1 MNKNKQFV
9 INLTASLVNFVVNM
23 GIGFAITPFIV
34 GRVGA
39 ETYGFTG
46 LANTMVGYATLFT
59 IALNSVAGRF
69 ITVAYHQGDKRK
81 ADAYFSSALAANLVM
96 TLVPTAIAVPLII
109 NLEHVIRISPHL
121 VTDVKW
127 LFCFVYLN
135 YVVATMSS
143 VLSVA
148 TFIKNKLYLSSL
160 ANIAFSVVRITV
172 MVVCFALFPTYVLFV
187 GLSTCLAQLTLA
199 ILNYVFT
206 IRLTPEL
213 RIRRKAISLHDTWT
227 MLSSGIWNTVIK
239 LQQILQ
245 NGLSLLI
252 ANLAISPLHMG
263 YLSIAQVVPNALITL
278 TNTISGLFSPEQTR
292 LYAQGDHNA
301 LLDELKTGMRITG
314 LFTNVIVVTLLING
328 SAFIALWQPSQDTH
342 MIYMLMMLTLSG
354 FFFTGIAST
363 LQAVPLLVNRLR
375 NYSLSWLACGII
387 SLVATLVCVK
397 FSNWGIYVVAA
408 IPQFIDI
415 LANITVVPVYAS
427 ICLRL
432 SWLRFYPVY
441 AQYLASTILAIVLS
455 GFANTMLNIPQTNWI
470 SLLLACAVTA
480 LLTFASDLLLL
491 LGKRERMVLLHK
503 LMQWKKLQDSR

>member
-34 GRVGA
+34 SRVGA
-39 ETYGFTG
+39 EAYGFTG

-69 ITVAYHQGDKRK
+69 ITVAYHQGDRRK
-81 ADAYFSSALAANLVM
+81 ADAYFSSALAADLVM
-96 TLVPTAIAVPLII
+96 ILVPTAIAVPLII

-135 YVVATMSS
+135 YVVATISS

-187 GLSTCLAQLTLA
+187 GLGTCLAQLTLA

-213 RIRRKAISLHDTWT
+213 RIKRNAISLRATWT
-227 MLSSGIWNTVIK
+227 MLSSGIWNTVIN

-263 YLSIAQVVPNALITL
+263 YLSIAQVVPNALVTL

-292 LYAQGDHNA
+292 LYAQGNHNA

-314 LFTNVIVVTLLING
+314 LFTNIIVVTLLING
-328 SAFIALWQPSQDTH
+328 SAFIALWQPSQNTH
-342 MIYMLMMLTLSG
+342 MIYLLMILTLSG
-354 FFFTGIAST
+354 FFFTGIAGT

-387 SLVATLVCVK
+387 SLIATLVCVK
-397 FSNWGIYVVAA
+397 FSNWGIYAVAA
-408 IPQFIDI
+408 VPQIVDI
-415 LANITVVPVYAS
+415 LANITFVPVYAA

-432 SWLRFYPVY
+432 SWSRFYSVY
-441 AQYLASTILAIVLS
+441 AQYLVSAITAIVL
-455 GFANTMLNIPQTNWI
+455 GNFAKTFLHIPQTNWFG
-470 SLLLACAVTA
+470 LLLAYAVTA
-480 LLTFASDLLLL
+480 LITFASDMLFL
-491 LGKRERMVLLHK
+491 LGKRERMIILHK
-503 LMQWKKLQDSR
+503 LMRWRKL

>member
-39 ETYGFTG
+39 EAYGFTG

-127 LFCFVYLN
+127 LFCFVYLS

-397 FSNWGIYVVAA
+397 FSNWGIYAVAA

>member
-34 GRVGA
+34 SRVGA
-39 ETYGFTG
+39 EAYGFTG
-46 LANTMVGYATLFT
+46 LSNTMVGYATLFT

-69 ITVAYHQGDKRK
+69 ITVAYHQGDRRK
-81 ADAYFSSALAANLVM
+81 ADAYFSSALAADLVM
-96 TLVPTAIAVPLII
+96 ILVPTAIAVPLII

-135 YVVATMSS
+135 YVVATISS

-187 GLSTCLAQLTLA
+187 GLGTCLAQLTLA

-213 RIRRKAISLHDTWT
+213 RIKRNAISLRATWT
-227 MLSSGIWNTVIK
+227 MLSSGIWNTVIN

-263 YLSIAQVVPNALITL
+263 YLSIAQVVPNALVTL

-292 LYAQGDHNA
+292 LYAQGNHNA

-314 LFTNVIVVTLLING
+314 LFTNIIVVTLLING
-328 SAFIALWQPSQDTH
+328 SAFIALWQPSQNTH
-342 MIYMLMMLTLSG
+342 MIYLLMILTLSG
-354 FFFTGIAST
+354 FFFTGIAGT

-387 SLVATLVCVK
+387 SLIATLVCVK
-397 FSNWGIYVVAA
+397 FSNWGIYAVAA
-408 IPQFIDI
+408 VPQIVDI
-415 LANITVVPVYAS
+415 LANITFVPVYAA

-432 SWLRFYPVY
+432 SWSRFYSVY
-441 AQYLASTILAIVLS
+441 AQYLVSAITAIVL
-455 GFANTMLNIPQTNWI
+455 GNFAKTFLHIPQTNWFG
-470 SLLLACAVTA
+470 LLLACAVTA
-480 LLTFASDLLLL
+480 LITFASDMLFL
-491 LGKRERMVLLHK
+491 LGKRERMIILHK
-503 LMQWKKLQDSR
+503 LMRWRKL

>member
-1 MNKNKQFV
+1 MNKNKQFI
-9 INLTASLVNFVVNM
+9 INLIASLVSFAVNM

-39 ETYGFTG
+39 EAYGFAG

-81 ADAYFSSALAANLVM
+81 ADTYFSSTLAANLVM
-96 TLVPTAIAVPLII
+96 TLILTVVAVPLII

-127 LFCFVYLN
+127 LFGFVYLN
-135 YVVATMSS
+135 FVVATMSS

-160 ANIAFSVVRITV
+160 ANIAFSMVRIIV
-172 MVVCFALFPTYVLFV
+172 MVVCFTVFPTYVMFV
-187 GLSTCLAQLTLA
+187 GLATCLAQITLA
-199 ILNYVFT
+199 VLNYLFT

-213 RIRRKAISLHDTWT
+213 HIDRKAVSLRATWT

-263 YLSIAQVVPNALITL
+263 YLSIAQVVPNALVNLIG
-278 TNTISGLFSPEQTR
+278 TISGLFSPEQTR
-292 LYAQGDHNA
+292 LYAQKNHDA
-301 LLDELKTGMRITG
+301 LLSELKAGMRITG
-314 LFTNVIVVTLLING
+314 LFTNIIVVTLLVNG
-328 SAFIALWQPSQDTH
+328 SAFIALWQPGQNTR
-342 MIYMLMMLTLSG
+342 MIYLLMMLTMSG

-387 SLVATLVCVK
+387 SLASTLVCVK
-397 FSNWGIYVVAA
+397 FSNWGIYAVAA
-408 IPQFIDI
+408 IPQFVDI
-415 LANITVVPVYAS
+415 LANITFVPIYAAL
-427 ICLRL
+427 CLRL
-432 SWLRFYPVY
+432 PWPRFYPVY
-441 AQYLASTILAIVLS
+441 AQYLISTALAAAL
-455 GFANTMLNIPQTNWI
+455 GALANTMLNIPQTNWI
-470 SLLLACAVTA
+470 GLLASCTITA
-480 LLTFASDLLLL
+480 LLAFASDMLLL
-491 LGKRERMVLLHK
+491 LGKKERTMILSK
-503 LMQWKKLQDSR
+503 LAHRALI

>member
-1 MNKNKQFV
+1 MNKNKQFI
-9 INLTASLVNFVVNM
+9 INLIASLVSFAVNM

-39 ETYGFTG
+39 EAYGFAG

-81 ADAYFSSALAANLVM
+81 ADTYFSSTLAANLVM
-96 TLVPTAIAVPLII
+96 TLILTVVAVPLII

-127 LFCFVYLN
+127 LFGFVYLN
-135 YVVATMSS
+135 FVVATMSS

-160 ANIAFSVVRITV
+160 ANIAFSMVRIIV
-172 MVVCFALFPTYVLFV
+172 MVVCFTVFPTYVMFV
-187 GLSTCLAQLTLA
+187 GLATCLAQITLA
-199 ILNYVFT
+199 VLNYLFT

-213 RIRRKAISLHDTWT
+213 HVDRKAVSLRATWT

-263 YLSIAQVVPNALITL
+263 YLSIAQVVPNALVNLIG
-278 TNTISGLFSPEQTR
+278 TISGLFSPEQTR
-292 LYAQGDHNA
+292 LYAQKNHDA
-301 LLDELKTGMRITG
+301 LLSELKAGMRITG
-314 LFTNVIVVTLLING
+314 LFTNIIVVTLLVNG
-328 SAFIALWQPSQDTH
+328 SAFIALWQPGQNTR
-342 MIYMLMMLTLSG
+342 MIYLLMMLTMSG

-387 SLVATLVCVK
+387 SLASTLVCVK
-397 FSNWGIYVVAA
+397 FSNWGIYAVAA
-408 IPQFIDI
+408 IPQFVDI
-415 LANITVVPVYAS
+415 LANITFVPIYAAL
-427 ICLRL
+427 CLRL
-432 SWLRFYPVY
+432 PWPRFYPVY
-441 AQYLASTILAIVLS
+441 AQYLISTALAAAL
-455 GFANTMLNIPQTNWI
+455 GALANTMLNIPQTNWI
-470 SLLLACAVTA
+470 GLLASCTITA
-480 LLTFASDLLLL
+480 LLAFASDMLLL
-491 LGKRERMVLLHK
+491 LGKKERTMILSK
-503 LMQWKKLQDSR
+503 LAHRALI

>member
-34 GRVGA
+34 SRVGA
-39 ETYGFTG
+39 EAYGFTG

-69 ITVAYHQGDKRK
+69 ITVAYHQGDRRK
-81 ADAYFSSALAANLVM
+81 ADAYFSSALAADLVM
-96 TLVPTAIAVPLII
+96 ILVPTAIAVPLII

-135 YVVATMSS
+135 YVVATISS

-187 GLSTCLAQLTLA
+187 GLGTCLAQLTLA

-213 RIRRKAISLHDTWT
+213 RIKRNAISLRATWT
-227 MLSSGIWNTVIK
+227 MLSSGIWNTVIN

-263 YLSIAQVVPNALITL
+263 YLSIAQVVPNALVTL

-292 LYAQGDHNA
+292 LYAQGNHNA

-314 LFTNVIVVTLLING
+314 LFTNIIVVTLLING
-328 SAFIALWQPSQDTH
+328 SAFIALWQPSQNTH
-342 MIYMLMMLTLSG
+342 MIYLLMILTLSG
-354 FFFTGIAST
+354 FFLHWHSRYVASS
-363 LQAVPLLVNRLR
+363 AFAGK
-375 NYSLSWLACGII
+375 S
-387 SLVATLVCVK
+387 VA
-397 FSNWGIYVVAA
+397 
-408 IPQFIDI
+408 
-415 LANITVVPVYAS
+415 
-427 ICLRL
+427 
-432 SWLRFYPVY
+432 
-441 AQYLASTILAIVLS
+441 
-455 GFANTMLNIPQTNWI
+455 
-470 SLLLACAVTA
+470 
-480 LLTFASDLLLL
+480 
-491 LGKRERMVLLHK
+491 
-503 LMQWKKLQDSR
+503 